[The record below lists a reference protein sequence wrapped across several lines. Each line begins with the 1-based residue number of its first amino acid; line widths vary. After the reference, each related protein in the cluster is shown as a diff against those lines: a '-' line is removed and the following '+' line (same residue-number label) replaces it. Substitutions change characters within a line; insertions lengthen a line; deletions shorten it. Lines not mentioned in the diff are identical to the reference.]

1 MCSEFGFGRR
11 LNSWRVKVRPIVRVR
26 TLSLPSL
33 PVPLPSLPLPF
44 PFFCHTYTSFPA
56 HKTRTTGHDGVSL
69 RTRQPGCSSRRRP
82 TTHLLHQTKL
92 SFFLFF
98 SSFFPFQLE
107 PLQDNGASLKR
118 TQATPPPP
126 SLTPRGTH
134 APVLC
139 AFHSR
144 FACTLPAAAPTTWL
158 HYLDGFF
165 LFSSFYIFNSN
176 RRRTMAATTS
186 PSPPRTRRRP
196 RSLAPTHPRG
206 AQAPAAAETV
216 TAPTPSPERPPPAL
230 VAGPTPPQPPLPGL
244 SHPQQPQ
251 PDPHPPE
258 NI

>member
-69 RTRQPGCSSRRRP
+69 RTRQPGCSSRCHP

-92 SFFLFF
+92 SFFFLFF
-98 SSFFPFQLE
+98 FSFFSFQLKFF
-107 PLQDNGASLKR
+107 QDNGSSLTC
-118 TQATPPPP
+118 TQATLPPP
-126 SLTPRGTH
+126 SLTPCGTH

-139 AFHSR
+139 AFHSC
-144 FACTLPAAAPTTWL
+144 FVCTLPAAAPTTWL

-176 RRRTMAATTS
+176 RCRTMVATTS
-186 PSPPRTRRRP
+186 LSPPRTRRRP
-196 RSLAPTHPRG
+196 CSLAPTHSQG
-206 AQAPAAAETV
+206 MQAPAAAETV
-216 TAPTPSPERPPPAL
+216 TAP
-230 VAGPTPPQPPLPGL
+230 
-244 SHPQQPQ
+244 
-251 PDPHPPE
+251 
-258 NI
+258 

>member
-69 RTRQPGCSSRRRP
+69 RTRQPGCSSP
-82 TTHLLHQTKL
+82 TLVVAARLLAPPNQVEF
-92 SFFLFF
+92 FFLFLF
-98 SSFFPFQLE
+98 SFFPFQLE
-107 PLQDNGASLKR
+107 PLQDNGASLTR
-118 TQATPPPP
+118 TQATPLAP

-158 HYLDGFF
+158 HY
-165 LFSSFYIFNSN
+165 
-176 RRRTMAATTS
+176 
-186 PSPPRTRRRP
+186 
-196 RSLAPTHPRG
+196 
-206 AQAPAAAETV
+206 
-216 TAPTPSPERPPPAL
+216 
-230 VAGPTPPQPPLPGL
+230 
-244 SHPQQPQ
+244 
-251 PDPHPPE
+251 
-258 NI
+258 